1 MLVHLLAMLS
11 GQLKLLL
18 GILGMKS
25 VRIYDPYANIAQRGV
40 LCAQLNSILAMM
52 PNLNLGDKD
61 SLPCGAKQLKQGYAL
76 LRHVKILQDESQ
88 KPRQV

>member
-25 VRIYDPYANIAQRGV
+25 VRIAILMQI
-40 LCAQLNSILAMM
+40 LLNEGFYVH
-52 PNLNLGDKD
+52 N
-61 SLPCGAKQLKQGYAL
+61 
-76 LRHVKILQDESQ
+76 
-88 KPRQV
+88 